1 MNRPPVFHFFTTA
14 ALAVFITGCANTT
27 APPSQALLPEASSG
41 YSPKPG
47 WATTR
52 FAVAAANPLATDAGY
67 QILKAGGSAVDA
79 AVAVQM
85 VLGLVEPQSSGLG
98 GGAFLLHHDGKVT
111 EAFDGRETA
120 PAAATDKLFIGADG
134 KPMPFDEAVVGGRSV
149 GVPGTVRMLEMAHSQ
164 HGKLPWAALFAPAIA
179 LAEGG
184 FKVSPRLNTLLAAD
198 KFLKTD
204 PIAAAYFYNPA
215 GQAWPVGHLLKN
227 PAYAAVLRSIATL
240 GSKGLLE
247 GDVAQAM
254 VAKVRSHPSNP
265 GQLSLQDLSSYTAK
279 KRGPLCF
286 DYKVTVKTYSICG
299 MPPPSSGAIAI
310 GQILGILNNTS
321 AATLPLGPA
330 MPDFSGAVPSADWL
344 HLYTEASRLAFA
356 DRAQYVADPD
366 FVAPPAGSWLS
377 LLDPAY
383 LTKRAQLIGEK
394 SMKMSL
400 AGVPIASGAIKTSY
414 APMPEQ
420 PEYGTSHISIID
432 SAGNALAMT
441 TTIEYAFGSRQ
452 MVSVNPALAGGFLL
466 NNELTDFSFVPTD
479 AAGQPIANRV
489 EPGKR
494 PRSSMAPTLVID
506 KTTGQ
511 VILSAG
517 SSGGAFIIHDTAK
530 TLYGTLNWGMNVQDA
545 INLANFGS
553 LNGPTLLEE
562 KRFPAAT
569 VEALQARGHEVRELE
584 MTSGLQAIERTK
596 TAGSTTYNG
605 FFGGADPRREGVVL
619 GD

>member
-1 MNRPPVFHFFTTA
+1 MKRIFSPSL
-14 ALAVFITGCANTT
+14 LAVATLLCGCATT
-27 APPSQALLPEASSG
+27 FTYTVPLMPEGASG
-41 YSPKPG
+41 YVAKPG
-47 WATTR
+47 WATSK

-67 QILKAGGSAVDA
+67 QVLKAGGSAVDA

-120 PAAATDKLFIGADG
+120 PARVDDKLFIGFDA
-134 KPMPFDEAVVGGRSV
+134 KPMPFDAAVVGGRSV
-149 GVPGTVRMLEMAHSQ
+149 GVPGMVRMLEMAHRQ
-164 HGKLPWAALFAPAIA
+164 YGKLPWASLFEPAIA

-184 FKVSPRLNTLLAAD
+184 FKISPRLNTLLSAD
-198 KFLKTD
+198 KYLKND
-204 PIAAAYFYNPA
+204 PIAAAYFYDPA
-215 GQAWPVGHLLKN
+215 GQPWPVGHVLKN

-265 GQLSLQDLSSYTAK
+265 GQLSLQDLASYTAK
-279 KRGPLCF
+279 KRAPLCF
-286 DYKVTVKTYSICG
+286 DYKVAPKEYSICG

-310 GQILGILNNTS
+310 GQMLGILNNTN
-321 AATLPLGPA
+321 AATLKTETGA
-330 MPDFSGAVPSADWL
+330 AGFSGAVPSADWL
-344 HLYTEASRLAFA
+344 HLYTEASRLVFA

-366 FVAPPAGSWLS
+366 FVAPPAGSWMS

-383 LTKRAQLIGEK
+383 LAQRAQLIGVQ
-394 SMKMSL
+394 SMKV
-400 AGVPIASGAIKTSY
+400 AQPGAPGGIKTSY

-432 SAGNALAMT
+432 GSGNALAMT
-441 TTIEYAFGSRQ
+441 TTIETVFGSRQ
-452 MVSVNPALAGGFLL
+452 MVKGKSELSGGFLL
-466 NNELTDFSFVPTD
+466 NNELTDFSFSPTD
-479 AAGQPIANRV
+479 ANGKSIANRV

-494 PRSSMAPTLVID
+494 PRSSMSPTLVFD
-506 KTTGQ
+506 KATGQ
-511 VILSAG
+511 VVMSAG
-517 SSGGAFIIHDTAK
+517 SPGGALIIHFTAK
-530 TLYGTLNWGMNVQDA
+530 TLYGVLNWGLNPQQA
-545 INLANFGS
+545 INLPNFGS

-569 VEALQARGHEVRELE
+569 VEALKARGHEVRELE
-584 MTSGLQAIERTK
+584 MTSGLQAIERTR
-596 TAGSTTYNG
+596 TVGAATFNG
-605 FFGGADPRREGVVL
+605 FFGGADPRREGVVM